1 MLVNPVL
8 NGAKRRDKY
17 RIVVKFKMNAHK
29 QAPGDKLLAPTDPS
43 QDPGRY
49 SSNRFAAT
57 ACLWTWYSLH
67 YSLHFRWRINCPLQA
82 GLGYQKWAVCAYGV
96 SSGGS
101 PNHLST
107 LSRVMKVDRLF
118 VRAQPTPG
126 GDRLFA
132 GFRG

>member
-67 YSLHFRWRINCPLQA
+67 HSLHFRWRINCPLQRSEEHTSELQSR
-82 GLGYQKWAVCAYGV
+82 GHLVCRLLLEKK
-96 SSGGS
+96 
-101 PNHLST
+101 NT
-107 LSRVMKVDRLF
+107 L
-118 VRAQPTPG
+118 
-126 GDRLFA
+126 
-132 GFRG
+132 